1 MPITSFSQLDL
12 TKQYSYADY
21 LAWRFEERVELIKGW
36 IMRMA
41 SPSRAH
47 QFAAARL
54 FRAIDGFFS
63 NHPCEVYFAP
73 TDVMF
78 LNKEQISKNNKDIYT
93 VLIPDLFVICD
104 LEKMQDGGCLGAP
117 DLVVEILS
125 PGNTKKEMK
134 YKYEIYEEH
143 GVKEY
148 WVVHPIDNNIV
159 IHTLQDNGK
168 YQASKY
174 FTDEDILVSALFP
187 DFSMDLSNVF
197 LNKKEI

>member
-1 MPITSFSQLDL
+1 MTITSFSQLDP
-12 TKQYSYADY
+12 TKQYTYADY
-21 LAWRFEERVELIKGW
+21 LTWQFEDRLEIIKGW
-36 IMRMA
+36 VMRMA

-47 QFAAARL
+47 QFVLGEISFGLRL
-54 FRAIDGFFS
+54 HFR

-73 TDVMF
+73 TDVRF
-78 LNKEQISKNNKDIYT
+78 LDKEKTSKKNKDIYT

-104 LEKMQDGGCLGAP
+104 LKKMQDGGCLGAP

-134 YKYEIYEEH
+134 YKYEIYEEN

-148 WVVHPIDNNIV
+148 WVVHPIDKNIV
-159 IHTLQDNGK
+159 IHALQENGK

-174 FTDEDILVSALFP
+174 FTDEDILVSVLFP
-187 DFSMDLSNVF
+187 DFSMDLSTVF
-197 LNKKEI
+197 LNKKE